1 MTWNFSCCGSRTLT
15 CGVHGNSEIGS
26 CKGYQVE
33 LMQMIQECT
42 VYTVVL
48 SMLLFSYSGMLYCCF
63 KCGII
68 VQALYYSN

>member
-1 MTWNFSCCGSRTLT
+1 MTWNIFCCGSQTLT
-15 CGVHGNSEIGS
+15 CRIDGYSEIGS

-48 SMLLFSYSGMLYCCF
+48 SMLLLSYSGMLCCCF
-63 KCGII
+63 KCDII
-68 VQALYYSN
+68 VQALYFSN